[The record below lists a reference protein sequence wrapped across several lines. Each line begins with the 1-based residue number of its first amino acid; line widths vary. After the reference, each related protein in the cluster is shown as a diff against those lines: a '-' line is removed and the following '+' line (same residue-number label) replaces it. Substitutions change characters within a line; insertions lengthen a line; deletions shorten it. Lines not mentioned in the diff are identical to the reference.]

1 LVLTVFSCGAGF
13 SPTTPSN
20 LDFLG
25 KRLGTAVEKKTMD
38 GLPRGS
44 GRSRAGGYMPAM
56 GLTLKMREGFC
67 AAKIVMTQSW
77 VRSAALST
85 PGFGRI

>member
-1 LVLTVFSCGAGF
+1 
-13 SPTTPSN
+13 
-20 LDFLG
+20 
-25 KRLGTAVEKKTMD
+25 
-38 GLPRGS
+38 
-44 GRSRAGGYMPAM
+44 MPAM